1 MSDIKEPK
9 TVVATWEWLET
20 PCDDP
25 LKVEKDGD
33 EIRVSYGPE
42 QSLMLDIRQMPA
54 LVEMLNR
61 AMWER

>member
-1 MSDIKEPK
+1 MSDIKETK
-9 TVVATWEWLET
+9 TVVATWEWLEP
-20 PCDDP
+20 PCDVS
-25 LKVEKDGD
+25 LMVEKAGD